1 MVAFVNLTTVSDKQS
16 GQSLFDDVA
25 PGGGVGLRVSMNKRS
40 RTNICIDVG
49 VGRQG
54 SKGLYLGLQEVF

>member
-1 MVAFVNLTTVSDKQS
+1 MSDKQA

-25 PGGGVGLRVSMNKRS
+25 PGTGVGLRVSMNKRS